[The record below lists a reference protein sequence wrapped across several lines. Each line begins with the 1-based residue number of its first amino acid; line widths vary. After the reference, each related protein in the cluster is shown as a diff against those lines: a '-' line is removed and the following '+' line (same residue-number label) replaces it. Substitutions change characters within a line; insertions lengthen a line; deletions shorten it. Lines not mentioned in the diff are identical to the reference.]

1 MALAPYTVSE
11 WCDIGAHLW
20 DLVRQRGDT
29 RVQITFINGHHMS
42 DETLTVAPSST
53 DLRLIFGNVT
63 KPWED
68 SSLTGRIA
76 NLRAFRV
83 PNFEHQLILPIVGAA
98 RELGRVARNNH
109 FWKGALE
116 QEIRLCH
123 RGRAESKHSASFACG
138 RGAQQPIDTRS

>member
-1 MALAPYTVSE
+1 R
-11 WCDIGAHLW
+11 LW
-20 DLVRQRGDT
+20 DLVRQCGET
-29 RVQITFINGHHMS
+29 RVQTKFINGHHMS

-53 DLRLIFGNVT
+53 GLCLILGNAT

-76 NLRAFRV
+76 SPRAFRV

-98 RELGRVARNNH
+98 RELGRVARTNH

-123 RGRAESKHSASFACG
+123 RGRAESKHSAPFACG
-138 RGAQQPIDTRS
+138 RGAQQPIGARS